1 MNIKEMI
8 VLVGFALLTTW
19 GIDYFIMSRFRD
31 TEIDQARSGQTFNAP
46 DKARVVKP
54 LMREIDFVDTK
65 RVAREVITEVET
77 EWADL
82 TFSSE
87 GAALERLEFKRKQ
100 HGAADD
106 IITIFPVI
114 EREQKALLVAL
125 DEKTPYYF
133 TLTDKQDGPEAVQ
146 LTYEGNFGDGILRK
160 RFNILKHLHKID
172 VTIEIEPNNADRAI
186 NARIFYPSPVMP
198 DVERDQI
205 AAVVTNVKG
214 SLDKIQYDKLNLKEG
229 WWSPAIFGAEN
240 RYFVHALI
248 EDDSNFV
255 ERAYFTT
262 TPDKKIISI
271 LEGPEVTTKTGWT
284 LSFYFGP
291 KDTQAMGP
299 VDERLEQTL
308 DYSGL
313 LAPLSKLL
321 LKLLNMINEYVKNYG
336 LAIIILTVLMRLFM
350 LPFTLRGER
359 NMRKSG
365 DVQKKMQY
373 LQQKYKN
380 DPERL
385 RIEQAELIKKYGM
398 PQLTGCLPL
407 LIQFPMFIALNR
419 VLSNS
424 IELYQA
430 PFIGWITDLSV
441 PDPYYILPALIGI
454 SMFVNALTM
463 DPKQRSMMMVAS
475 LVIGVFS
482 MNFASG
488 LLIYISVSTL
498 LGILQSSLQKKIK
511 VA

>member
-1 MNIKEMI
+1 
-8 VLVGFALLTTW
+8 
-19 GIDYFIMSRFRD
+19 
-31 TEIDQARSGQTFNAP
+31 
-46 DKARVVKP
+46 
-54 LMREIDFVDTK
+54 
-65 RVAREVITEVET
+65 
-77 EWADL
+77 
-82 TFSSE
+82 
-87 GAALERLEFKRKQ
+87 
-100 HGAADD
+100 
-106 IITIFPVI
+106 
-114 EREQKALLVAL
+114 
-125 DEKTPYYF
+125 
-133 TLTDKQDGPEAVQ
+133 
-146 LTYEGNFGDGILRK
+146 
-160 RFNILKHLHKID
+160 
-172 VTIEIEPNNADRAI
+172 
-186 NARIFYPSPVMP
+186 MP